1 MGLDLSQ
8 KIFNALTVAEEA
20 QDEAQTAIQAANE
33 DIISTGIHLVQI
45 ASETTE
51 AHSKANASV
60 VEAEMLRERLRDLE
74 WKLKKND
81 QDAQDAERETKEAGG
96 LAETAAAEANKLEKE
111 YARMLLSLNEAAV
124 TGDAAHD
131 LSSRLQEKTSRL
143 LATANSKFT
152 KLEEMEK
159 EFMQNERRLDDLS
172 DIIMQLDARMTNY
185 LQVISERSDFY
196 RTCQN

>member
-1 MGLDLSQ
+1 M
-8 KIFNALTVAEEA
+8 
-20 QDEAQTAIQAANE
+20 DEQ

-51 AHSKANASV
+51 AHSKGNASV

-152 KLEEMEK
+152 KLEGKLNCSENKELDLQCHFHLSEMEK